1 MTIYN
6 NGTGGTDVEAFLSC
20 YCDCVIPVLYST
32 KTQVLLRKK
41 PDGIWELLTGGI
53 KQGEKPVGAVVR
65 TISKKLGFEVQ
76 LNDVVYVKNYSRE
89 DGSLAKAFISS
100 VDKILTWQN
109 DSEEIENQKLELFSK
124 EELIALRENNK
135 ISHGDFYISYELLS
149 HSKELSSGI
158 PSTDPKLLPETKLSS
173 PFTDDTGALWKS

>member
-1 MTIYN
+1 MSIYN
-6 NGTGGTDVEAFLSC
+6 DGTGGTDVEAFLSC
-20 YCDCVIPVLYST
+20 YCDCVIPVLCST
-32 KTQVLLRKK
+32 EMQVLLREK
-41 PDGIWELLTGGI
+41 PDGMWELLTSGI
-53 KQGEKPVGAVVR
+53 KQGEKPVDALIRVVSEELY
-65 TISKKLGFEVQ
+65 IKVQ
-76 LNDVVYVKNYSRE
+76 TKNIIWVKNYSRE

-100 VDKILTWQN
+100 LDEICTWQ
-109 DSEEIENQKLELFSK
+109 DASKELGDRRLEFFSK

-173 PFTDDTGALWKS
+173 SFRDDTGALWKS